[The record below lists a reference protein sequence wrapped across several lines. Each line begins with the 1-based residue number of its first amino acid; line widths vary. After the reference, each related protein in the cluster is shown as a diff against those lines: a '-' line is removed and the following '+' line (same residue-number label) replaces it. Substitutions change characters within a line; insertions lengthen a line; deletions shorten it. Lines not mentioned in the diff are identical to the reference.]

1 MDDMSTPEGDR
12 NARPRQ
18 VTTAAWLIMGGSLL
32 LVLAAFQ
39 TVSGLHTLE
48 TRETIE
54 RVLSEQPLAGTGLD
68 VESVRSV
75 LHVAALV
82 LGGCATATAILGYQV
97 LRRDR
102 TARIALSVL
111 ALPLVLA
118 GMVSDPFIAPMV
130 GAAIAMLW
138 IQPAREWFARRG
150 EGGGGSSG

>member
-1 MDDMSTPEGDR
+1 MEVMSTPEGDR
-12 NARPRQ
+12 NTRPRQ

-54 RVLSEQPLAGTGLD
+54 RMLTEQPMAGTGLD
-68 VESVRSV
+68 LESVRSV

-102 TARIALSVL
+102 TARIAS
-111 ALPLVLA
+111 
-118 GMVSDPFIAPMV
+118 V
-130 GAAIAMLW
+130 GAGR
-138 IQPAREWFARRG
+138 PAGGCRHDERPVHRPHGRRRHRHAVDPAG
-150 EGGGGSSG
+150 P